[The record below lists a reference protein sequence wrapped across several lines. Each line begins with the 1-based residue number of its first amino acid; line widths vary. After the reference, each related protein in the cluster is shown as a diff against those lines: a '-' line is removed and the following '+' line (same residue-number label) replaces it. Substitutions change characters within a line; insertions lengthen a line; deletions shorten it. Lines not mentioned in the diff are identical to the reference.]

1 MSVVILS
8 CTKDPASRAI
18 VNFGTD
24 ASPWAQHD
32 KLARALF
39 GGGVRQMCEC
49 PIEGFTLHGSRH
61 IFVKSHAKTIHTM
74 PVYTMHLI
82 GRISGASQLFLFPVL
97 DCSTHGVSPFISCKQ
112 FRRQC
117 RARGERPIVD
127 ENSFEPLS
135 QTFPLLENQP
145 PWTPLNP
152 S

>member
-97 DCSTHGVSPFISCKQ
+97 DCSTHGVSPFFSCKP
-112 FRRQC
+112 
-117 RARGERPIVD
+117 AANAVPEV
-127 ENSFEPLS
+127 SV
-135 QTFPLLENQP
+135 PLLMRIHLSLYHRCFRYWRISP
-145 PWTPLNP
+145 HGLL
-152 S
+152 